1 MSLESAIA
9 LAVAIFVL
17 GVTPGPGVFAIVA
30 RALALGFRSTVV
42 FILGVIAGDLF
53 YLVLAALGLSVFAS
67 QYTAA
72 FGLLKIAGGL
82 YLVYLG
88 VQTWRAAKDVEGDLV
103 PAPASAPAPG
113 SGRGQMHQAG
123 RSFLS
128 GLSLTL
134 GNPKVMVFYVA
145 FLPAFMDVQALG
157 AGGLVSAAL
166 VVSFTLFIVL
176 AGYAG
181 LAARARGLFRSR
193 RAVKN
198 LHRGAGGLMIGAGG
212 AVAVS

>member
-1 MSLESAIA
+1 MSIESAAA

-30 RALALGFRSTVV
+30 RALALGFRPTLV
-42 FILGVIAGDLF
+42 FIFGIIVGDLF
-53 YLVLAALGLSVFAS
+53 YLVLAALGLSVLAS
-67 QYTAA
+67 QYVAA

-88 VQTWRAAKDVEGDLV
+88 VQMWRAARDVETDLV
-103 PAPASAPAPG
+103 PAPERGPMRH
-113 SGRGQMHQAG
+113 SGR
-123 RSFLS
+123 RFLS

-134 GNPKVMVFYVA
+134 GNPKAMVFYVA
-145 FLPAFMDVQALG
+145 FLPAFMDLSLLG
-157 AGGLVSAAL
+157 VGGLVSAAL
-166 VVSFTLFIVL
+166 VVSVTLFIVL
-176 AGYAG
+176 AGYAAM
-181 LAARARGLFRSR
+181 AAKARSLFRSR

-212 AVAVS
+212 AVAAS

>member
-1 MSLESAIA
+1 MSIESAIA
-9 LAVAIFVL
+9 LAIAVFVL

-30 RALALGFRSTVV
+30 RALALGFRPTVV
-42 FILGVIAGDLF
+42 FILGVITGDLV
-53 YLVLAALGLSVFAS
+53 YLVLAALGLSVVAT
-67 QYTAA
+67 QYSTA

-88 VQTWRAAKDVEGDLV
+88 VQTWRAAKNVGTGMT
-103 PAPASAPAPG
+103 PAPE
-113 SGRGQMHQAG
+113 RGEG

-134 GNPKVMVFYVA
+134 GNPKAVVFYVA
-145 FLPAFMDVQALG
+145 FLPAFMDLTALST
-157 AGGLVSAAL
+157 AGLIEAAG
-166 VVSFTLFIVL
+166 VVSVTLFAVL
-176 AGYAG
+176 AGYAWM
-181 LAARARGLFRSR
+181 AARARTLFRSH

-212 AVAVS
+212 AVAAS